1 MHRYTRRPSNEPSV
15 KIVTWEVVFT
25 TPPEAQFGSHV
36 STSLVPEPFAIG
48 LPQLVHLIG
57 PMIHDASPDIWM
69 SLGRTFNVEL
79 GGSKLPAND
88 VKYTAARLSCA
99 AGAPTLLPPP
109 GTIPAAGV
117 AAR

>member
-1 MHRYTRRPSNEPSV
+1 VET
-15 KIVTWEVVFT
+15 VTWEVVLT
-25 TPPEAQFGSHV
+25 TPPEAQFGSQV
-36 STSLVPEPFAIG
+36 STSLVPEPFAIAP
-48 LPQLVHLIG
+48 PQLVHLIG

-69 SLGRTFNVEL
+69 ALGRTLSVTL

-99 AGAPTLLPPP
+99 AGAPALLPAPDAVP
-109 GTIPAAGV
+109 TAGV